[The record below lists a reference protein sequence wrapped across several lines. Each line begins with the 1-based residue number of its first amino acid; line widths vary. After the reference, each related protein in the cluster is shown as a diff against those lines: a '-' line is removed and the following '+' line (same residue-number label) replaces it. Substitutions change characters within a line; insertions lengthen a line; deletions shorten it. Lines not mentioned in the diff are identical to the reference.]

1 MLTVADIC
9 PRASTD
15 NQCLSFVIV
24 KFEFVGI
31 HSSLDMFDARL
42 CLFDK
47 DTKISGNGRTEKLCI
62 VRQLVEVR
70 TGLTDDACNGLCI
83 ENKEQWSQH

>member
-1 MLTVADIC
+1 MRTVADIC
-9 PRASTD
+9 PRTSTD
-15 NQCLSFVIV
+15 NQCFSFVIV

-31 HSSLDMFDARL
+31 HPSLDMFDTRL

-47 DTKISGNGRTEKLCI
+47 GTKISEKGRTEKLCI
-62 VRQLVEVR
+62 VRKLVQVM
-70 TGLTDDACNGLCI
+70 TGLADDACNGLCI